1 MDTTTTFGQRIN
13 PPRDNAWRGGFQ
25 GWDPLWDIQP
35 PDPGWPPDPQ
45 PPDPYWPPGSIPFDP
60 LWASGSRSTPW
71 EDDDDG
77 DGGGARAGGTCGGG
91 GDDGAAGLAGNS
103 PAGERS
109 TFRTSPR
116 GRADNSASTRQAPE
130 GGLLEGLAGFT
141 GFLGLRGASALD
153 QELTGAALQD
163 LRLLE
168 GWAAAAKAR
177 LVHRQHLLM
186 IDELD
191 RFGRQRAAEEAERG
205 AASNAE
211 RDKPDGGETDWGETD
226 GGETDGRAAPGRDSG
241 SAARSRSG
249 AGSRFRGADR
259 SLAFSLTATE
269 IATLFRIPEGT
280 AMALVEESDDLCI
293 RCPETLHQLE
303 TGAITL
309 AQARTILDQT
319 RSLMTPEPVAGASAD
334 AAGDSGDG
342 ADPENDPD
350 DAGQVKD
357 QPDEEAALLFPPN
370 AAATLEQELLTL
382 APELTNAQLTRKAR
396 RLRERSFPQS
406 IPVRHQTAFEQRSV
420 WFQPKP
426 DGMGHLTA
434 YLPAAQGEQIYG
446 ALTGA
451 ARGEQAQG
459 DPRGLDQL
467 RADILASLLLHTP
480 EPWIGAA
487 PGTAVHAETEV
498 HMDAGTGVHFGMDP
512 EGAGRDSE
520 DNVPGGTD
528 SDDGADLPPL
538 PPGTVAEIMVLINAD
553 TLFGADDAPAELAV
567 YGPITAEAARR
578 LARTAL
584 RWTGLVQDRTTGQ
597 VLGVGRRRKVPA
609 GLRRWLQARDQTCRF
624 PGCSAGTSRAEAD
637 HTIPWAAG
645 GPTEHW
651 NLANLCK
658 KHHLFKT
665 LGHWKAR
672 QVSPGVLEWISPLG
686 RHYSTQP
693 ELTLS
698 PQDRTADHPAA
709 GSRPSAGRVSLATV
723 FSREDTESGK
733 DQDNPAPF

>member
-13 PPRDNAWRGGFQ
+13 PPPDAAWRDGFQ
-25 GWDPLWDIQP
+25 GWDPVWDTQP
-35 PDPGWPPDPQ
+35 PDPDWPPDPQ
-45 PPDPYWPPGSIPFDP
+45 PPDPCWPPGSIPFDP
-60 LWASGSRSTPW
+60 LWASGSRSIPLE
-71 EDDDDG
+71 EDG
-77 DGGGARAGGTCGGG
+77 GGCGGARAGC
-91 GDDGAAGLAGNS
+91 AAS
-103 PAGERS
+103 ECI

-116 GRADNSASTRQAPE
+116 GPVATLQAPE
-130 GGLLEGLAGFT
+130 GALLKGFT
-141 GFLGLRGASALD
+141 GSLGLRGASALD

-168 GWAAAAKAR
+168 GWAAAAKVR

-191 RFGRQRAAEEAERG
+191 RFDRQRDAEEAERR
-205 AASNAE
+205 AASNAG
-211 RDKPDGGETDWGETD
+211 RDKPDGGETD
-226 GGETDGRAAPGRDSG
+226 GGTASGPGPG
-241 SAARSRSG
+241 PAVRSRAG

-280 AMALVEESDDLCI
+280 AMALVEEADDLCI

-319 RSLMTPEPVAGASAD
+319 RTLVNPEPVAGAASGD
-334 AAGDSGDG
+334 AGDSGDG
-342 ADPENDPD
+342 AEPENDPD
-350 DAGQVKD
+350 DAGQLKD
-357 QPDEEAALLFPPN
+357 QSDDEAALLFPPG
-370 AAATLEQELLTL
+370 AAAALEQELLTL

-406 IPVRHQTAFEQRSV
+406 IPVRHRTAFEQRRV

-434 YLPAAQGEQIYG
+434 CLPAAQGQQIYG

-467 RADILASLLLHTP
+467 RTDILASLLLHTP

-487 PGTAVHAETEV
+487 PGSGVHSGIGA
-498 HMDAGTGVHFGMDP
+498 HAGTGAHSGNDR
-512 EGAGRDSE
+512 EGAGGDSE
-520 DNVPGGTD
+520 DIGSGDTD
-528 SDDGADLPPL
+528 SDDGEDLPPL

-553 TLFGADDAPAELAV
+553 TLFGADDAPAELAG
-567 YGPITAEAARR
+567 YGPIAAEAARR

-584 RWTGLVQDRTTGQ
+584 RWTGLVQDRATGHI
-597 VLGVGRRRKVPA
+597 LGVGRRRKVPA

-624 PGCSAGTSRAEAD
+624 PGCSTGTSRAEAD

-698 PQDRTADHPAA
+698 PRDRTADHPAA
-709 GSRPSAGRVSLATV
+709 GSRPSVGRVPLATV
-723 FSREDTESGK
+723 FSREDTGSGK